1 MLQYMLG
8 WVGVLV
14 GIALVAALY
23 REIFGGREI
32 KKFYAET
39 AAEVD
44 RRLASAEA
52 SAHQHRMNKLKEAE
66 DALRHKEVLVSESAA
81 KLDSDKARL
90 NLEETRTDLKV
101 LRREQVVGEKEAKLQ
116 IGAAQLKLEKSAAD
130 EAMKSRERV
139 LTEREAQATTARKD
153 LAIQLGTLQA
163 REKAIGALHRA
174 VNDHLDT
181 GLKVALY
188 QQQHL
193 IEAANLDEV
202 AQNHE
207 AVEGKLFVS
216 QDEGDKTEETQQ
228 PDESVPADSSAMEA
242 SSEEEGDVLASL
254 AGDDD
259 LD

>member
-8 WVGVLV
+8 WIGVLV
-14 GIALVAALY
+14 GLVLVAALY

-66 DALRHKEVLVSESAA
+66 DALRHKEVLVSESSA
-81 KLDSDKARL
+81 KLDSVKARL
-90 NLEETRTDLKV
+90 DLEATRTDLKV

-139 LTEREAQATTARKD
+139 LTERQEQATTVRKE
-153 LAIQLGTLQA
+153 LAIQLGTIQA

-193 IEAANLDEV
+193 IDADQQEETARVNEDV
-202 AQNHE
+202 TG
-207 AVEGKLFVS
+207 VRFDP
-216 QDEGDKTEETQQ
+216 QDEEEPAEENQQ
-228 PDESVPADSSAMEA
+228 PDESAPADSSPMEV